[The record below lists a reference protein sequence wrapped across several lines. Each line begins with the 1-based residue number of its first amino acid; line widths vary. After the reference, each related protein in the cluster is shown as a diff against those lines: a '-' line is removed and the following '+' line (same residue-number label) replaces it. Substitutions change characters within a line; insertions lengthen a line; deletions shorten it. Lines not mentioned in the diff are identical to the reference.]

1 MLQTTEIFGKITTS
15 QFNKNVPDPLLILQ
29 RKREYIII
37 HRTFNFDNPDKISA
51 LINVMFCIPRVLM
64 RIRDFVQNGRHQ
76 QTINTVQDQR
86 RVHKKAV
93 KL

>member
-15 QFNKNVPDPLLILQ
+15 QFNKNVPDPLFILQ

-37 HRTFNFDNPDKISA
+37 HRTFNFENPDQISA
-51 LINVMFCIPRVLM
+51 LINVMFCILVSWWEYVILYKM
-64 RIRDFVQNGRHQ
+64 ED
-76 QTINTVQDQR
+76 IN
-86 RVHKKAV
+86 